1 MPKSNSAKAPEH
13 TPTFAVIPSQPFYM
27 GKKLVKDGHVRI
39 YSDGKWELR
48 AGIVHLG
55 NFYSEDTAKQIVDR
69 LNQHDMLVAQVKSLR
84 EACDRSLEY
93 VQCVNAHSELVA
105 ALQKAIDRL
114 KFDLDLDYG
123 TAKQGQGAL
132 PRPLLLEELQAALK
146 KAGAE

>member
-13 TPTFAVIPSQPFYM
+13 TPTPWRADRGDSVTIRSGKEAVAY
-27 GKKLVKDGHVRI
+27 VDDAI
-39 YSDGKWELR
+39 YRNRQMTR
-48 AGIVHLG
+48 ANRAFI
-55 NFYSEDTAKQIVDR
+55 
-69 LNQHDMLVAQVKSLR
+69 
-84 EACDRSLEY
+84 